1 MNIKI
6 ESIINSVEV
15 LKKITNAEIPIQTSY
30 YIAKNIEK
38 IEKELEF
45 FEKERTKIVKK
56 YGEKKEDGEL
66 IVSENGNVN
75 IVDVENFN
83 KEMQELNSLE
93 VELDIVKIN
102 IEDLRDSKISITPRE
117 VLSISY
123 LL

>member
-1 MNIKI
+1 MKIKI

-15 LKKITNAEIPIQTSY
+15 LKKITNAEVPIQTSY
-30 YIAKNIEK
+30 HIAKNIEK
-38 IEKELEF
+38 IEKEIEF
-45 FEKERTKIVKK
+45 FEKERVKIVKK
-56 YGEKKEDGEL
+56 YGEL
-66 IVSENGNVN
+66 LVSENGNVN

>member
-1 MNIKI
+1 MKIKI

-15 LKKITNAEIPIQTSY
+15 LKKITNAEVPIQTSY
-30 YIAKNIEK
+30 HIAKNIEK
-38 IEKELEF
+38 IEKEIEF
-45 FEKERTKIVKK
+45 FEKERVKIVKK

-66 IVSENGNVN
+66 LVSENGNVN